1 MGGISDDASSSSSGS
16 DRDSGIETSGGHA
29 DFETGATAKRRSR
42 SSAAAAGSSV
52 ASAALE
58 AGVQRLEI
66 GGSVGNSSDGATALP
81 ASLFQHAAS
90 PVKKQFDSP
99 VKKEGGVKLILR
111 MKRHSPVLDDVLAK
125 GRDEQ

>member
-1 MGGISDDASSSSSGS
+1 MVEAPNSNCC
-16 DRDSGIETSGGHA
+16 
-29 DFETGATAKRRSR
+29 FRSR

-81 ASLFQHAAS
+81 ASLFQ
-90 PVKKQFDSP
+90 VTVTFT
-99 VKKEGGVKLILR
+99 L
-111 MKRHSPVLDDVLAK
+111 
-125 GRDEQ
+125 